1 MNHPPEE
8 PQGTGSSI
16 PTCWRVSHPI
26 ACIGFECL
34 LATLNVPRGRILA
47 NSNPCGRHLFF
58 VALRPQRPMKSMRAT
73 RSDNWRLNARRKQ
86 SELLPS
92 DLHADD
98 ADAAAVADKNKTF
111 DMDRLADINQ
121 QRRGGHHSLSGE
133 GDVAAGVPDGS
144 DLEDVEDEDTGRRA
158 CGKPTTSMFEVEV
171 EVEADGGDDDV
182 QTVAP
187 VRMKVPSVLVICIGG
202 ILLGSAASRNALLH
216 SAEKRTTTFT
226 ASVEPTSAGA
236 KDSVDAARTPL
247 PPPLPN
253 TSLPC
258 ATLLDQLTPPKSTC
272 PGRTRPLLIMAGDG
286 KTGTSTYAWAA
297 QELGLATGHWDDF
310 LCPNAMGIA
319 ECTRRERAWL
329 SFRSAVWGLKPSE
342 LASFDYC
349 GALKD
354 LDAVADV
361 PISQLF
367 PFLYAAHSDA
377 RVVLTVRKSEDWY
390 PRRIRWMQTDMAPN
404 FWISGTSISDT
415 CTSPNGSTLKDC
427 HAARGTVGHNA
438 QVMGMKAASWTYFAE
453 LAVVVCLV
461 PPDRLII
468 TDLFSGHSDP
478 HIDAERWQ
486 RLAQLADMPLPGW
499 AATRPF
505 RGMPPECVAKDSK
518 NSHSFA
524 ECISYWR
531 SYDEYWKTHDRSDR
545 GEKVHP
551 PHPTVLRAGA
561 NWVRY
566 LAPLGAG
573 ATSGAYSCAGRRRPL
588 VLLAGQ
594 GATGTGTYARALQ
607 QLGLAVGHWDAFLCP
622 GSMGIAECTRR
633 ERAWLSFR
641 SAVWGLKP
649 SELASFDY
657 CGALKDLDAVA
668 DVPISQLFPFLYAA
682 HSDARVVLTVQ
693 NSVEWYHQRA
703 LDHHGLHAAPFYWM
717 MERSLSQIYMYP
729 RPALGSEIGTIFL
742 GGTSLEL
749 LERQAAQ
756 SPSVASVG
764 WATSQCGRAVAWSY
778 MIEMAL
784 TMCTV
789 PPSRNMRQAS

>member
-1 MNHPPEE
+1 LALSAAQH
-8 PQGTGSSI
+8 
-16 PTCWRVSHPI
+16 
-26 ACIGFECL
+26 L
-34 LATLNVPRGRILA
+34 L
-47 NSNPCGRHLFF
+47 
-58 VALRPQRPMKSMRAT
+58 M
-73 RSDNWRLNARRKQ
+73 
-86 SELLPS
+86 LLPLLS
-92 DLHADD
+92 CPL
-98 ADAAAVADKNKTF
+98 
-111 DMDRLADINQ
+111 
-121 QRRGGHHSLSGE
+121 SL
-133 GDVAAGVPDGS
+133 P
-144 DLEDVEDEDTGRRA
+144 
-158 CGKPTTSMFEVEV
+158 F
-171 EVEADGGDDDV
+171 
-182 QTVAP
+182 
-187 VRMKVPSVLVICIGG
+187 PS
-202 ILLGSAASRNALLH
+202 
-216 SAEKRTTTFT
+216 
-226 ASVEPTSAGA
+226 
-236 KDSVDAARTPL
+236 L
-247 PPPLPN
+247 PYLPN

-297 QELGLATGHWDDF
+297 QELGLATGHWNEF

-377 RVVLTVRKSEDWY
+377 RVVLTVRISEEWY
-390 PRRIRWMQTDMAPN
+390 PRRVQWKGGTDMAPF
-404 FWISGTSISDT
+404 FWVSGASIRDT
-415 CTSPNGSTLKDC
+415 YAGRGS
-427 HAARGTVGHNA
+427 VGHNV
-438 QVMGMKAASWTYFAE
+438 QVMGIKAASWSYFAE

-468 TDLFSGHSDP
+468 TDLFSGHSDRQ
-478 HIDAERWQ
+478 IDAERWK
-486 RLAQLADMPLPGW
+486 RLAQLADVPLPGW

-505 RGMPPECVAKDSK
+505 RGSPPECLTKDSG
-518 NSHSFA
+518 NANRLAS
-524 ECISYWR
+524 CIAFWR
-531 SYDEYWKTHDRSDR
+531 SYNEYWQTHDRSDR

-551 PHPTVLRAGA
+551 PLPTVLRAGA
-561 NWVRY
+561 NWLRY

-573 ATSGAYSCAGRRRPL
+573 ATSGASSCAGRRRPL

-594 GATGTGTYARALQ
+594 GATGTGTYAWALQ

-622 GSMGIAECTRR
+622 NAMGIAECTRR

-703 LDHHGLHAAPFYWM
+703 QEHHGLHAAPFYWM
-717 MERSLSQIYMYP
+717 MERSLSEIYP
-729 RPALGSEIGTIFL
+729 KLAIGSDLGTIFL
-742 GGTSLEL
+742 GGASLEL
-749 LERQAAQ
+749 LERQAAK

-778 MIEMAL
+778 VTEMAL

-789 PPSRNMRQAS
+789 PPSRNMRLES

>member
-1 MNHPPEE
+1 M
-8 PQGTGSSI
+8 SSRA
-16 PTCWRVSHPI
+16 PWRV
-26 ACIGFECL
+26 
-34 LATLNVPRGRILA
+34 
-47 NSNPCGRHLFF
+47 
-58 VALRPQRPMKSMRAT
+58 
-73 RSDNWRLNARRKQ
+73 NWRLNARRKQ

-377 RVVLTVRKSEDWY
+377 RVVLTV
-390 PRRIRWMQTDMAPN
+390 
-404 FWISGTSISDT
+404 
-415 CTSPNGSTLKDC
+415 
-427 HAARGTVGHNA
+427 
-438 QVMGMKAASWTYFAE
+438 
-453 LAVVVCLV
+453 
-461 PPDRLII
+461 
-468 TDLFSGHSDP
+468 
-478 HIDAERWQ
+478 
-486 RLAQLADMPLPGW
+486 
-499 AATRPF
+499 
-505 RGMPPECVAKDSK
+505 
-518 NSHSFA
+518 
-524 ECISYWR
+524 
-531 SYDEYWKTHDRSDR
+531 
-545 GEKVHP
+545 
-551 PHPTVLRAGA
+551 
-561 NWVRY
+561 
-566 LAPLGAG
+566 
-573 ATSGAYSCAGRRRPL
+573 
-588 VLLAGQ
+588 
-594 GATGTGTYARALQ
+594 
-607 QLGLAVGHWDAFLCP
+607 
-622 GSMGIAECTRR
+622 
-633 ERAWLSFR
+633 
-641 SAVWGLKP
+641 
-649 SELASFDY
+649 
-657 CGALKDLDAVA
+657 
-668 DVPISQLFPFLYAA
+668 
-682 HSDARVVLTVQ
+682 Q

-729 RPALGSEIGTIFL
+729 RPAVGSEIGTIFL